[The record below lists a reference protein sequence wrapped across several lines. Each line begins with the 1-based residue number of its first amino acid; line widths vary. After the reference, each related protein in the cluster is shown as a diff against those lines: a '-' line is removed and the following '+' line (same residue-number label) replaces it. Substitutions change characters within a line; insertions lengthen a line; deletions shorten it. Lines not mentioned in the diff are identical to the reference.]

1 MATIKDT
8 ANVLRRVFHGQTMD
22 ADIDESISDVQ
33 LDILLP
39 EDALAADAT
48 NHILFEAKDNS
59 YQLLSASICA
69 GAVVT
74 QAAVNYAILDLS
86 TEDGAAG
93 GLVSL
98 DLTNTETGVGGTLA
112 ARVPRDFTIV
122 PATDLIP
129 VGSILVLAVTK
140 NGAGVVVTDLHFR
153 ATLRVTD

>member
-8 ANVLRRVFHGQTMD
+8 ANVTRRVFHGQTID
-22 ADIDESISDVQ
+22 ADIDESISDLQ
-33 LDILLP
+33 LSILLP
-39 EDALAADAT
+39 ADALAADAT
-48 NHILFEAKDNS
+48 DYILFEAKDNS
-59 YQLLSASICA
+59 WALQSASICA

-74 QAAVNYAILDLS
+74 EDVANYAIFDLS

-98 DLTNTETGVGGTLA
+98 DLTNTETAVGGTLA

-129 VGSILVLAVTK
+129 VGSILVLHVTK
-140 NGAGVVVTDLHFR
+140 ANAGVLVPDLEFR